1 MFLKKMIKDEAFLIF
16 FLITNQSVKI
26 GTYDISFELQ
36 TKSSSDVKVSAVLR
50 YFHKKDKQT
59 TAN

>member
-1 MFLKKMIKDEAFLIF
+1 MFLKKMIKDEAFLNF
-16 FLITNQSVKI
+16 FLITNQVKI

-50 YFHKKDKQT
+50 YFHKKDKQI

>member
-50 YFHKKDKQT
+50 YFHKKDKQI